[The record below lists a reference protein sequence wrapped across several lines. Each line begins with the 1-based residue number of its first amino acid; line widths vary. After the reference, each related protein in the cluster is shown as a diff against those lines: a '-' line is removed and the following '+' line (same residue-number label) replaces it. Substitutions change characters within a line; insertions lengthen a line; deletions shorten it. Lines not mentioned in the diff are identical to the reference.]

1 MIKNFLQTL
10 RRYKVASVLNIM
22 GLTLAFVAFYVIA
35 SQVWYS
41 VTYNRPIE
49 DSDRVYMISALW
61 GGTLGEGD
69 EEWSSGSPNPVTRES
84 VEMFP
89 GAETFTHLREYAQ
102 PHRVWTQADGGDF
115 RKFNMGSY
123 DMAPEGLEVFG
134 FDILAGDASQIK
146 EPNTVVIS
154 KGAAER
160 LGVGVGD
167 QVYYEGGEWYDNMRP
182 EKPQTVVAI
191 FKDFPKNTFLYN
203 HHIFK
208 NDNCKDGKGNNNWNY
223 NHYVKFENGA
233 DVEAFKKIWMDKYA
247 AWMMGE
253 IQRWKVEYPDE
264 DIFEEGDE
272 VLPIRL
278 ISLDRMYY
286 HGVLNSAN
294 FELGDIGSTITLA
307 AIALLIVVIAFINF
321 VNFFM
326 ALIPVRIRSVNIC
339 KVFGAEQRTLRVGFL
354 FEAIGLVV
362 VSLVLALGIIVALQG
377 SFITGYVTS
386 SLALEDNIA
395 VLLIIL
401 TLMLILAVIS
411 AIYPALHITRFNA
424 SLAVKEGYAHSS
436 SGRRMRSF
444 LAGFQFS
451 IAMILIIVTASFWSQ
466 YRYMV
471 NYDIGLDRE
480 NVMTFISFDV
490 RTKGEAVVEKLQQY
504 PDAVDVTACVSPIT
518 LPHSMWGRRYDGKD
532 YRLNVWT
539 VRYNLPEF
547 FGIQMVDGTKF
558 SEQSHSR
565 NEMLVTSNLHS
576 EIGIPLGHVE
586 NGYAICGMVKDV
598 KLAPADDGIDYIA
611 LLCNSSRQFGTFYVK
626 LKQGADIA
634 AFSKYVRELVQEFAP
649 GADEPEVMFFNQAI
663 GNLYST
669 TKRSTVVIALF
680 ALLAIIIALMG
691 VFGIVMFE
699 TQHRRSEIAIRK
711 VYGAE
716 RGQLI
721 GMLNNNYVK
730 LVLVGFLVAA
740 PVAWII
746 VTRWLEQFANR
757 ITVPWWVFITSL
769 AAVLAVTV
777 ALVSL
782 RSWRAASENPS
793 EVVRGV

>member
-10 RRYKVASVLNIM
+10 RRYKVASVLNII

-61 GGTLGEGD
+61 GGTLGQGD
-69 EEWSSGSPNPVTRES
+69 EEWSSSSPHPVTRES

-223 NHYVKFENGA
+223 NHYVKFEDGA

-264 DIFEEGDE
+264 EIFEEGDE

-294 FELGDIGSTITLA
+294 FELGDISSTITLA

-326 ALIPVRIRSVNIC
+326 AMIPVRIRSVNIC
-339 KVFGAEQRTLRVGFL
+339 KVFGAEQRTLRMGFL

-395 VLLIIL
+395 VLLIIFA
-401 TLMLILAVIS
+401 LMVLLAVIS

-518 LPHSMWGRRYDGKD
+518 LPHSTWGRRYDGKD
-532 YRLNVWT
+532 YKLNVWT
-539 VRYNLPEF
+539 VRYNLPKF
-547 FGIQMVDGTKF
+547 FGIHLIDGAEFT
-558 SEQSHSR
+558 EQSHSR
-565 NEMLVTSNLHS
+565 NEMIVTANLHN
-576 EIGIPLGHVE
+576 EIGIPLGHE
-586 NGYAICGMVKDV
+586 ESGYTICGMVKDV
-598 KLAPADDGIDYIA
+598 KLAPADDGVDYIA
-611 LLCNSSRQFGTFYVK
+611 LLCNSSRKFGTYYIK
-626 LKQGADIA
+626 LKPEADIA
-634 AFSKYVRELVQEFAP
+634 AFSKYVKDLVQEFAP

-699 TQHRRSEIAIRK
+699 TQHRRREIAIRK
-711 VYGAE
+711 VYGAD
-716 RGQLI
+716 RGILI
-721 GMLNNNYVK
+721 SMLNNNYVK
-730 LVLVGFLVAA
+730 LVLAGFLVAA

-757 ITVPWWVFITSL
+757 ITVPWWVFIASL
-769 AAVLAVTV
+769 MAVLALTV

-782 RSWRAASENPS
+782 RSWKAASENPA
-793 EVVRGV
+793 EVVRGL